1 MPTLQGITV
10 TGGTLYVGALMSVPP
25 IGLAAPVP
33 PSNVQVVAVSG
44 GRVDVSWTDQS
55 TNELG
60 FKRQY
65 GEICGPQHRFEDDLL
80 LPRARLQCGGNV
92 GLFQRGH
99 CNGQMSCE
107 SAGA

>member
-1 MPTLQGITV
+1 MAAPHVTGAIALYASTHPGATPQQIRNDLLTVGVRPMPTLQGITV

-65 GEICGPQHRFEDDLL
+65 GEIC
-80 LPRARLQCGGNV
+80 
-92 GLFQRGH
+92 
-99 CNGQMSCE
+99 
-107 SAGA
+107 

>member
-1 MPTLQGITV
+1 
-10 TGGTLYVGALMSVPP
+10 VGALMSVPP
-25 IGLAAPVP
+25 IGLAAPAP

-65 GEICGPQHRFEDDLL
+65 GEIC
-80 LPRARLQCGGNV
+80 
-92 GLFQRGH
+92 
-99 CNGQMSCE
+99 
-107 SAGA
+107 